1 MTPNTAHPEQKQY
14 TNDDITVV
22 WKPNLCIH
30 STKCWH
36 GLVEVFNPRN
46 RPWVNMNG
54 ASTERIIAQVQQCPS
69 GALSYH
75 HTSTATVTTSTEDT
89 LTVRVEALPNGPLLI
104 YGTLRVKD
112 SAGNETVRSNTTAFC
127 RCGASGNKPFCD
139 GSHVGAHFQG

>member
-1 MTPNTAHPEQKQY
+1 MTQHTAQPEQKHY
-14 TNDDITVV
+14 TNGDITVV

-36 GLVEVFNPRN
+36 GLIEVFNPRN
-46 RPWVNMNG
+46 RPWVNMSG
-54 ASTERIIAQVQQCPS
+54 APTERIIAQVQQCPS

-75 HTSTATVTTSTEDT
+75 HSSANAAVSSDET
-89 LTVRVEALPNGPLLI
+89 LTVRVEALPNGPLLV

-112 SAGNETVRSNTTAFC
+112 AAGNETARSNTTAFC
-127 RCGASGNKPFCD
+127 RCGASQNKPFCD